1 MMADTM
7 TPAPRGKKRGGI
19 PPLYYGIGAAV
30 LAVGYF
36 LYSRSKSNAA
46 AAAGSQAA
54 NTANASNTAQA
65 QNDAVTIATLQQQ
78 LSDLQGANATSS
90 TSTLTNYQ
98 TPTGETVSGY
108 GLAPGQGTT
117 SVVGPTGTT
126 YSLIANAKARNAL
139 TAAGQ
144 TVYYQPAPG
153 VFAPFNPATMKGTH
167 TPTYVAVTGS

>member
-1 MMADTM
+1 MAEPI
-7 TPAPRGKKRGGI
+7 TPKGRSI
-19 PPLYYGIGAAV
+19 PPTYYAIGAGA
-30 LAVGYF
+30 LAVAYF

-46 AAAGSQAA
+46 AAAGASATDATGAA
-54 NTANASNTAQA
+54 NSAQS
-65 QNDAVTIATLQQQ
+65 QNDAVTIATLSQQ
-78 LSDLQGANATSS
+78 LADLQGANATSS
-90 TSTLTNYQ
+90 TGGLTNYQ
-98 TPTGETVSGY
+98 APSGETVSGF

-153 VFAPFNPATMKGTH
+153 VFAPFNPATMKGSH
-167 TPTYVAVTGS
+167 TPTYVAIGGS